1 MKRIIVVVFSLLLSS
16 VLLSVSVGA
25 EEFQTQVVQ
34 IGEYTFAI
42 PLDWRLETEG
52 DLYYA
57 YGGNNVPYDGAYVCA
72 AISSDFDVD
81 MTTENVKYTLDPYIE
96 SFCGGAGIDN
106 VKDVPDFAFSANAL
120 AHRCISGEYHNG
132 TIDADVYTL
141 AWADS
146 KSIYI
151 ITYMRYGQ
159 PETEMLNDFQSITS
173 SITAHPHE
181 DFPVTTYKYDLARY
195 HYLSLIVTN
204 DSGRDVD
211 LYVTVKYYGA
221 NGDLV
226 GVSKDSTYAVADGT
240 QVLFEV
246 SNDISFETFDYE
258 ITPSENTIFAAV
270 NDDLVLEKSV
280 VVNKVIIGV
289 TNTGSIPAEFVKY
302 NVLFLKNGEVVN
314 SGWGYVDD
322 NDNEIKPGKTQ
333 YAENKS
339 RLDFDDVLV
348 FLSAKGQK

>member
-1 MKRIIVVVFSLLLSS
+1 MKHIIVVVFSLLLSS
-16 VLLSVSVGA
+16 VLLSVSAGA
-25 EEFQTQVVQ
+25 EGPQTQVVQ

-42 PLDWRLETEG
+42 PSDWRLEPEG
-52 DLYYA
+52 DAYYA
-57 YGGNNVPYDGAYVCA
+57 YGGNNVPYDGAYVYA
-72 AISSDFDVD
+72 NTESDFEI
-81 MTTENVKYTLDPYIE
+81 TEANADYFLSQFMDG
-96 SFCGGAGIDN
+96 FCEIDEI
-106 VKDVPDFAFSANAL
+106 KDVADVSDIAFSADSL
-120 AHRCISGEYHNG
+120 AYKCIKGGYHDG
-132 TIDADVYTL
+132 VIDANMYML
-141 AWADS
+141 AWLDN
-146 KSIYI
+146 KSVYS

-258 ITPSENTIFAAV
+258 ITSSENTVFAAV

-280 VVNKVIIGV
+280 VGNKVIIGV